1 VPVPRD
7 VRFTSIQVGDNH
19 VMALTTEGKVF
30 AWGDNTHG
38 QVGISDA
45 LKNHQEEIKSHKY
58 VYKPV
63 CVFPDQPDLRVIQI

>member
-1 VPVPRD
+1 
-7 VRFTSIQVGDNH
+7 
-19 VMALTTEGKVF
+19 MALTTDGKVF

-45 LKNHQEEIKSHKY
+45 LKSNHQEEIKSHKY